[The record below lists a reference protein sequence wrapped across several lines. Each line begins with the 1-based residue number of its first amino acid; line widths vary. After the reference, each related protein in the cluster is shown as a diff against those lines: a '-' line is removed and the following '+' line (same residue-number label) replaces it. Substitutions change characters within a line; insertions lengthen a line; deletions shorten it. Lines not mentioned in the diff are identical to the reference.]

1 MINSKKQISIAE
13 RNLAMNRWNE
23 LVDEGVLGINYKH
36 KDKILV

>member
-23 LVDEGVLGINYKH
+23 LLNEGVLDINYKT
-36 KDKILV
+36 KKKI